1 LYFLTIVL
9 LFVGNSV
16 LDPLLRSVFGSY
28 RSYSDI
34 SGSFV
39 GGKYT
44 SPTGDFTCEFPNRN
58 IAGDTLKDTFDQNS
72 GRVVFFDDFG
82 TLLSVD
88 YIDNGQL
95 SVFGDPDEE
104 KSYLEEALASLMQSM
119 FVPASPTSSISY
131 KEFLNNKNQVILYAV
146 INFPKGS
153 TLADSKT
160 GERLDALRG
169 VFIFNKGKYLYML
182 NSQSGVF
189 DPNDSSSIENLKK
202 DLEEFYN
209 TCEFK

>member
-1 LYFLTIVL
+1 MHQTGSNSPIKKETGKNRNRLGLIFGFIGICIFLTIVL

-28 RSYSDI
+28 RSYTDI

-88 YIDNGQL
+88 
-95 SVFGDPDEE
+95 
-104 KSYLEEALASLMQSM
+104 
-119 FVPASPTSSISY
+119 
-131 KEFLNNKNQVILYAV
+131 
-146 INFPKGS
+146 
-153 TLADSKT
+153 
-160 GERLDALRG
+160 
-169 VFIFNKGKYLYML
+169 
-182 NSQSGVF
+182 
-189 DPNDSSSIENLKK
+189 
-202 DLEEFYN
+202 
-209 TCEFK
+209 